1 MTYLIAAYVIGVG
14 GVLAYAT
21 YILKQR
27 RALRRAL
34 SQGEESN
41 PG

>member
-1 MTYLIAAYVIGVG
+1 MAYLIAAYAIGVV
-14 GVLAYAT
+14 GVLAYAAC
-21 YILKQR
+21 ILRER

-34 SQGEESN
+34 SQGEKSN